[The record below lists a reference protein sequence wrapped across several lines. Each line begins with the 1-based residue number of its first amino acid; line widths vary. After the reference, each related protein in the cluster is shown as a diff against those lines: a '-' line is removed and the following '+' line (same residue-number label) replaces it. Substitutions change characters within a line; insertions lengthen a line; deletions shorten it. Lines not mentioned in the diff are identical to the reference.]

1 MHQFLAA
8 NINLII
14 IFFIYVHLL
23 TCGSFFFSD
32 EWIHT
37 TGMDDASLTSQYP
50 PPPLLSYHYPAT
62 PPRPSC
68 RYASPCSGCVACAR
82 PIDRLR
88 RKRTR

>member
-50 PPPLLSYHYPAT
+50 RPPYYPTTTLPPHPAVPAAT
-62 PPRPSC
+62 LALAAAVSP
-68 RYASPCSGCVACAR
+68 AS
-82 PIDRLR
+82 PIDRSPR
-88 RKRTR
+88 QRTQ

>member
-50 PPPLLSYHYPAT
+50 PLLPYHYPAT
-62 PPRPSC
+62 PPRPTC
-68 RYASPCSGCVACAR
+68 RYASPCSGCVACI
-82 PIDRLR
+82 PDRSNRLP
-88 RKRTR
+88 RKRTQ